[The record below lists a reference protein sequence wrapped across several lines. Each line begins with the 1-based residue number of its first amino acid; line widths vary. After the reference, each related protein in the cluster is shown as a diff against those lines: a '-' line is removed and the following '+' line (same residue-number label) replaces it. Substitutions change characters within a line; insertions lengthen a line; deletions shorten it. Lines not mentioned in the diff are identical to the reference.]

1 MLRCPEGA
9 VFDLAGALVQAG
21 ARAVTVRRV
30 DYAFAAENPLAE
42 RLLARL

>member
-1 MLRCPEGA
+1 
-9 VFDLAGALVQAG
+9 
-21 ARAVTVRRV
+21 VTVRRV